1 MTDLE
6 TARDDDVR
14 ADERRRAASAPPD
27 AGAGYTARRGAALLR
42 SHRAARSAR
51 ADAKADLYEASQRTL
66 VLRRFRRHRLA
77 HVSLYLLVALY
88 LCAIFAEFVA
98 PYDKLHGFEDQ
109 KYAAPSQI
117 HVVDEDGGWH
127 LPFVYSSSTEI
138 DQETFTYRTGVDT
151 SDRHPVGL
159 FVRGD
164 EYELLGLIPMDVH
177 LFGTTD
183 GQPVFLTGADHLG
196 RDSFSRI
203 MVGSRISLLVG
214 FGGVV
219 VSFVLGLL
227 IGGLSGYLGGRVD
240 AVSQRFI
247 DLIISIP
254 LIPLWMALSAAVP
267 QTWSGVQTYLAITLI
282 LSLVG
287 WTGLARVVRGRII
300 ALREEDYVTAARV
313 SAMRTPG
320 IIGRHMLPALTSYLI
335 VHITIAIPGMI
346 LGETTL
352 SFLGL
357 GISAPDVSWG
367 SLLQGAQDVTVV
379 SNYPW
384 LLAPAVVL
392 VIAVILFNFVGDGLR
407 DASDPYQN

>member
-1 MTDLE
+1 MS
-6 TARDDDVR
+6 DVGYTER
-14 ADERRRAASAPPD
+14 HGAELLRRHTSRRR
-27 AGAGYTARRGAALLR
+27 TR
-42 SHRAARSAR
+42 AR
-51 ADAKADLYEASQRTL
+51 AQEDFYEASQRTL
-66 VLRRFRRHRLA
+66 VLRRFRRHRVA
-77 HVSLYLLVALY
+77 HISLLLLVALY
-88 LCAIFAEFVA
+88 VCAIFAEFVA
-98 PYDKLHGFEDQ
+98 PYDTLHASEDH
-109 KYAAPSQI
+109 KYAAPTRI
-117 HVVDEDGGWH
+117 HIVDEEGSWH
-127 LPFVYSSSTEI
+127 LPFVYQSSTEI
-138 DQETFTYRTGVDT
+138 DRETFTYRTVVDT
-151 SDRHPVGL
+151 TVRHPVGL

-164 EYELLGLIPMDVH
+164 SYELLGLIPTDVH
-177 LFGTTD
+177 LFGTRSD
-183 GQPVFLTGADHLG
+183 QPIFVMGADHLG
-196 RDSFSRI
+196 RDAFSRT
-203 MVGSRISLLVG
+203 VAGSRISLFVG
-214 FGGVV
+214 FGGVI

-227 IGGLSGYLGGRVD
+227 IGGLSGYLGGGVD
-240 AVSQRFI
+240 AVAQRLI

-267 QTWSGVQTYLAITLI
+267 QSWSGLQTYLAITLI

-300 ALREEDYVTAARV
+300 ALREEDYVMAAQV

-320 IIGRHMLPALTSYLI
+320 IILRHMLPALTSYLI

-392 VIAVILFNFVGDGLR
+392 VVAVILFNFVGDGLR
-407 DASDPYQN
+407 DAADPYQN